1 LHLQTILVLAAT
13 VVCLPQRALADEV
26 DTCIAAAERGEPL
39 KKAGRLREARADLA
53 GCVREVCPRVVRDAC
68 REMTAAIDDA
78 MPSVVVSV
86 QDAAG
91 HEIAGVRV
99 LVDGTLAPE
108 VQQGGVLLL
117 DPGVHVLRAER
128 PNGRAVQVSVAIR
141 IGEKRRP
148 VVLTM
153 PDGTGPVAP
162 PARAPGPV
170 APPSSALPVAAI
182 VSGGIGVLG
191 FGAFTLFG
199 LMTRGE
205 YSHLASTCGKTAL
218 GCNESA
224 VDPVRAKAVAAD
236 VGLAVGIVGAGLG
249 VGLWLAR
256 PRTARVAFVP
266 SSTGLVI
273 TIAETF

>member
-1 LHLQTILVLAAT
+1 MPSMRRAGLSAQTLLVLAAT
-13 VVCLPQRALADEV
+13 VVGLPQRALADEV

-39 KKAGRLREARADLA
+39 KKAGRLREARAELE
-53 GCVREVCPRVVRDAC
+53 GCVREVCPRMVRDAC

-78 MPSVVVSV
+78 MPSVVVSA
-86 QDAAG
+86 QNAAG

-99 LVDGTLAPE
+99 LADGVLAPE
-108 VQQGGVLLL
+108 VQQGGGVLLL

-128 PNGRAVQVSVAIR
+128 PNGAAVQVSVAIR

-153 PDGTGPVAP
+153 PEETGPVAP
-162 PARAPGPV
+162 PA
-170 APPSSALPVAAI
+170 SALPVAAI

-191 FGAFTLFG
+191 LGAFTFFG
-199 LMTRGE
+199 LTMRGE
-205 YSHLASTCGKTAL
+205 YDHLASTCGKTAP
-218 GCNESA
+218 GCSESA

-256 PRTARVAFVP
+256 PRAARVALVP
-266 SSTGLVI
+266 SSTGLVL